1 MKKAILS
8 LLALPLLLA
17 CSSEENEI
25 VGNAGRVPLQIE
37 FGDITRAAL
46 EGSTLPDSAQYGVF
60 AASTTAPYN
69 SLLENGENR
78 CVTYVKGKSI
88 FDQNVYIPEGGMAY
102 VWAYYPHNVN
112 INRIVL
118 SDGWTID
125 ATKQV
130 DYLASSSYVTAT
142 ETSPTVKLNMRHLL
156 SRIHITVKKAADNT
170 TDYYYK
176 EAWLNNAYCYGRYS
190 FTKSTMTVEKTT
202 TTLYGYTTNNNSS
215 LQDGKTVE
223 FDFMVLPTTT
233 NYVMNLELPNSSPVL
248 KTALPSRKYVA
259 GEQYNITLTIN
270 HLGQLTAGEWTI
282 VPWETS
288 TQGSLNVWKDDK
300 TGEEDTPTP
309 KPTEGE
315 IDGHAYVDLGLP
327 SGTLWATCNV
337 GASKPEEF
345 GSRFAWGETET
356 KQEYSYENYK
366 WGNGTYKSMTKY
378 CINSE
383 YGTIDNKTTLE
394 LSDDAAYIHWG
405 GKWRMPIH
413 EEMVE
418 LAANCSAEF
427 TEVNNAKVYKLT
439 GPNGKFLYL
448 PADVTYSDCATSY
461 WTTEMAISEGTSLYI
476 HMLYLNKKDS
486 PMMRSEVVGG
496 RARGNFVRPVIH
508 VGKNID

>member
-337 GASKPEEF
+337 GASKAEEL
-345 GSRFAWGETET
+345 GNLYMWGEIEMKGDGDWGTWEA
-356 KQEYSYENYK
+356 YK
-366 WGNGTYKSMTKY
+366 FCNGTSSSLTKY
-378 CINSE
+378 NYDPK
-383 YGTIDNKTTLE
+383 YGVVDNKYELDLE
-394 LSDDAAYIHWG
+394 DDVANAMWG
-405 GKWRMPIH
+405 GNWKIPTESQIKELVTNCTSSWTDVNGVLGC
-413 EEMVE
+413 MV
-418 LAANCSAEF
+418 
-427 TEVNNAKVYKLT
+427 Y
-439 GPNGKFLYL
+439 GPNGKTIFLPCKKNYNGCGYL
-448 PADVTYSDCATSY
+448 GSTLDLTLPFSSSAFFIWNDGKITS
-461 WTTEMAISEGTSLYI
+461 AS
-476 HMLYLNKKDS
+476 S
-486 PMMRSEVVGG
+486 PRNYHS
-496 RARGNFVRPVIH
+496 FVRPVVSI
-508 VGKNID
+508 KITTLDSEI